1 MSSESIKKEDIK
13 LEIWNS
19 VTHGFGVILGIVFLV
34 VLMIMHVKGHNK
46 LGVIGFAVYGAC
58 FIFMFLMST
67 LYHAVQNPKAK
78 RVLRLFDHIS
88 IYYFIAGSFTPIILL
103 TLEGKSRIIFLIV
116 MWTIALLGTIYKIMS
131 FNSFDKYKML
141 STLIYIGMGWMAVFL
156 IRPMLQKFPTS
167 VMIWILIGGIIYTVG
182 TFFYKSKKLT
192 YNHVIWHFFVLA
204 AAISHF
210 IGFVQI

>member
-1 MSSESIKKEDIK
+1 MSSEAIKREDIK

-34 VLMIMHVKGHNK
+34 ILMIMNVRGHNK
-46 LGVIGFAVYGAC
+46 LGVIGFAVYGVC

-103 TLEGKSRIIFLIV
+103 TLEGKPRIIFLII

-141 STLIYIGMGWMAVFL
+141 STLIYIGMGWMAIFL

>member
-1 MSSESIKKEDIK
+1 MSSEAIKREDIK

-34 VLMIMHVKGHNK
+34 ILMIMNVRGHNK
-46 LGVIGFAVYGAC
+46 LGVIGFAVYGVC
-58 FIFMFLMST
+58 FIFIFLMST

>member
-1 MSSESIKKEDIK
+1 MSIEAIKKEDIK